1 MLDDNKTYL
10 KDIVNIYITEKYI
23 YERRNIM
30 KTNVKEKAKE
40 LLDRGLELVKKVK
53 TRHMIIAGSILIIGA
68 AVWLNF
74 ALFPSDAQNVDYGSS
89 NMEDNVSAG
98 AGDKTESDYFSST
111 QLSRQKARD
120 EALEVLQ
127 SVVDNEEAVDATKEQ
142 ALSEISKIADDIRLE
157 SNIETLI
164 MSKGF
169 EQCVAV
175 INGELVNII
184 VESDGLLANEV
195 AQINEIVYEQ
205 TGTIPSNVKII
216 EKKS

>member
-1 MLDDNKTYL
+1 MKANIKERSKAIFEKT
-10 KDIVNIYITEKYI
+10 
-23 YERRNIM
+23 
-30 KTNVKEKAKE
+30 
-40 LLDRGLELVKKVK
+40 LELAKKVK
-53 TRHMIIAGSILIIGA
+53 TRHLIIAGSVLIIGA

-74 ALFPSDAQNVDYGSS
+74 ALFPNDPEDVDYGSS
-89 NMEDNVSAG
+89 NMEHNVSAD
-98 AGDKTESDYFSST
+98 AGDASESDYFSMT

-142 ALSEISKIADDIRLE
+142 ALNEISKIADDMRLE

-175 INGELVNII
+175 INGDLVNVI
-184 VESDGLLANEV
+184 VKSDGLLENEV

-205 TGTIPSNVKII
+205 TGTAPSNVKII
-216 EKKS
+216 EKKA

>member
-1 MLDDNKTYL
+1 
-10 KDIVNIYITEKYI
+10 
-23 YERRNIM
+23 M
-30 KTNVKEKAKE
+30 KLRIKEKSRAIFEKGIE
-40 LLDRGLELVKKVK
+40 LCKKVK
-53 TRHMIIAGSILIIGA
+53 TRQLIIAGSVLIIAA

-74 ALFPSDAQNVDYGSS
+74 TLISGEDDNIGYGSN
-89 NMEDNVSAG
+89 NMSDNYTSATPQQQ
-98 AGDKTESDYFSST
+98 DPDYFSAT

-127 SVVDNEEAVDATKEQ
+127 SVVDNDEAVEATKEQ
-142 ALSEISKIADDIRLE
+142 AISEISKIADDIRME

-175 INGELVNII
+175 INGDLVNII
-184 VESDGLLANEV
+184 VKSDGLLANEV

-205 TGTIPSNVKII
+205 TGAVPSNVKII

>member
-1 MLDDNKTYL
+1 
-10 KDIVNIYITEKYI
+10 
-23 YERRNIM
+23 M
-30 KTNVKEKAKE
+30 KVKLKEKCKAIFDKGVE
-40 LLDRGLELVKKVK
+40 LAKKVK
-53 TRHMIIAGSILIIGA
+53 SRHLIIAGSVLIIGA

-74 ALFPSDAQNVDYGSS
+74 TLFSGEDENIGYGSN
-89 NMEDNVSAG
+89 NMSDNYSADAVQQPQG
-98 AGDKTESDYFSST
+98 DYFSAT

-127 SVVDNEEAVDATKEQ
+127 SVVDNDEAVEATKEQ
-142 ALSEISKIADDIRLE
+142 ALTEISKIADDIRLE

-169 EQCVAV
+169 DQCVAV
-175 INGELVNII
+175 INGDLVNII

-216 EKKS
+216 EKKA

>member
-1 MLDDNKTYL
+1 M
-10 KDIVNIYITEKYI
+10 NI
-23 YERRNIM
+23 NL
-30 KTNVKEKAKE
+30 KEKSKAVFDKSVE
-40 LLDRGLELVKKVK
+40 LIKKVK
-53 TRHMIIAGSILIIGA
+53 TRHLIIAGSVLMIGA

-74 ALFPSDAQNVDYGSS
+74 TLFSGVDNDIGYGSN
-89 NMEDNVSAG
+89 NMSDNYQAD
-98 AGDKTESDYFSST
+98 ATPEQKSDYFSAT

-127 SVVDNEEAVDATKEQ
+127 SVVDNGDAVEATKEQ
-142 ALSEISKIADDIRLE
+142 ALTEISKIADDIRLE

-175 INGELVNII
+175 INGDMVNII
-184 VESDGLLANEV
+184 VKSDGLLANEV

>member
-1 MLDDNKTYL
+1 MK
-10 KDIVNIYITEKYI
+10 VNL
-23 YERRNIM
+23 
-30 KTNVKEKAKE
+30 KEKAKAV
-40 LLDRGLELVKKVK
+40 LDKSIELVKKVK
-53 TRHMIIAGSILIIGA
+53 TRHLIITGSVLIIGA

-74 ALFPSDAQNVDYGSS
+74 ALYSDNDENIGYGSS
-89 NMEDNVSAG
+89 NMSDNIPLNDTNQPEA
-98 AGDKTESDYFSST
+98 DYFSAT

-142 ALSEISKIADDIRLE
+142 ALGEISKIADDIRLE

-175 INGELVNII
+175 INGDMVNII
-184 VESDGLLANEV
+184 VKSDGLLANEV

-205 TGTIPSNVKII
+205 TGTVPSNVKII
-216 EKKS
+216 EKKA

>member
-1 MLDDNKTYL
+1 M
-10 KDIVNIYITEKYI
+10 DI
-23 YERRNIM
+23 
-30 KTNVKEKAKE
+30 KAKIGDLCRKTIE
-40 LLDRGLELVKKVK
+40 LTRKVNP
-53 TRHMIIAGSILIIGA
+53 RHMLIAGSLLLIVG

-74 ALFPSDAQNVDYGSS
+74 ALYSDDNEIGYGQN
-89 NMEDNVSAG
+89 NMEDNISASTN
-98 AGDKTESDYFSST
+98 KENDYFSST

-127 SVVDNEEAVDATKEQ
+127 SVVDNDQAVEATKDQ
-142 ALSEISKIADDIRLE
+142 ALTEISKIATDIQLE

-175 INGELVNII
+175 INGDSVNII
-184 VESDGLLANEV
+184 VKSEGLLANEV

-205 TGTIPSNVKII
+205 TGTDPSNVKII
-216 EKKS
+216 EKKF

>member
-1 MLDDNKTYL
+1 
-10 KDIVNIYITEKYI
+10 
-23 YERRNIM
+23 M
-30 KTNVKEKAKE
+30 KTNLKEKAKE
-40 LLDRGLELVKKVK
+40 LFDRGLELVKKVK
-53 TRHMIIAGSILIIGA
+53 TRHMIIAGSVLIIGA

-98 AGDKTESDYFSST
+98 AGDKLENDYFSST

-169 EQCVAV
+169 SQCVAV

-184 VESDGLLANEV
+184 VETDGLLANEV

-216 EKKS
+216 EKRS